1 MANKS
6 VIEIEVRDEAFKEFA
21 ALFAKY
27 HTEQAALPGAWG
39 KLDKAIKSTKNPIT
53 QLSAIG
59 KTMSEE
65 FKKAATFQDKLR
77 VAALGSGK
85 AFGAIAK
92 SAGATA
98 KSIKDITLNLFKWAS
113 LSSFF
118 TGLLGG
124 AGLFGLD
131 KLGKA
136 QGDQR
141 REAQGLGVTTGE
153 LSASKISFGRAFDV
167 ESTLARVAAAKND
180 PTQWGTLGALGQR
193 PQDFQGKSSADL
205 QEKLLLSVKDL
216 VDRGGVNYQQVAKAR
231 GADQF
236 FSAED
241 LTRIKA
247 MKRDE
252 IEQLVASYHARKA
265 LLDQDETSLHKWQAF
280 TESLSL
286 AGQHIENVLGDKLVR
301 LAEPISKL
309 SAAFTDAVVKL
320 LDTGKIDKWIN
331 LLADDIKRFADWL
344 GGDEAD
350 ADMRKFL
357 DALDDIGGALYEFGS
372 AIGKILRMLPGAGEK
387 TLKYTQQKQLD
398 SLEELAPDLEK
409 KLRVQLENPSFA
421 HNEKLNKEI
430 AEELAKAS
438 VGRDAEKVNTL
449 VRALRG
455 GVTTEAVRTDH
466 GEAFA
471 QELREKSVTPT
482 PQKGFADIGKSANRF
497 SDLEKQN
504 SLPPNLLESV
514 EKQESNSGK
523 NKNDSSVGAQGPF
536 QFMPKTWAQYGRG
549 GDVHDES
556 RAAEAAAKL
565 YADLLK
571 KYKGDVAKSL
581 AAYNW
586 GEGNVDNYGLKNAPR
601 ETREYVAKIMAD
613 MQRRNGADQPQ
624 QIASATQA
632 APSVGR
638 AAPPQNVS
646 INVTVPAGADVHQT
660 VNGMVPG

>member
-1 MANKS
+1 MVNKS
-6 VIEIEVRDEAFKEFA
+6 VIEIDVRDEAFKEFA
-21 ALFAKY
+21 ALFGKY
-27 HTEQAALPGAWG
+27 RTDLAALPGAWD

-77 VAALGSGK
+77 VATLGAGK

-92 SAGATA
+92 SAGSAA
-98 KSIKDITLNLFKWAS
+98 KSIKGITLNLFKWAS

-118 TGLLGG
+118 TGILGG

-131 KLGKA
+131 RLGKA

-241 LTRIKA
+241 LTRIKS
-247 MKRDE
+247 MKRE
-252 IEQLVASYHARKA
+252 EVEQLVASYHARKA
-265 LLDQDETSLHKWQAF
+265 LLDQDEASLRKWQAF

-286 AGQHIENVLGDKLVR
+286 AGQRIENVLGDKLVR
-301 LAEPISKL
+301 LAEPIGRL
-309 SAAFTDAVVKL
+309 SAAFTDAVAKL

-350 ADMRKFL
+350 AAMRKFL
-357 DALDDIGGALYEFGS
+357 DALDDIGGALYAFGG
-372 AIGKILRMLPGAGEK
+372 AIGKILHLLPGVGEK

-438 VGRDAEKVNTL
+438 AGPDAERVNAI
-449 VRALRG
+449 VQALRG
-455 GVTTEAVRTDH
+455 GAATAAVRTDH
-466 GEAFA
+466 GEAFVR
-471 QELREKSVTPT
+471 ELR
-482 PQKGFADIGKSANRF
+482 GKNPATNRF

-536 QFMPKTWAQYGRG
+536 QFMPATWSQYGRG

-565 YADLLK
+565 YAYLLK

-613 MQRRNGADQPQ
+613 MQRRNGADQPAQ
-624 QIASATQA
+624 VTSVAQA

-638 AAPPQNVS
+638 AAPPQNVNIS
-646 INVTVPAGADVHQT
+646 VTVPAGADVHQT
-660 VNGMVPG
+660 INGMAPG